1 MPQAALIRNNDGFTL
16 IELMV
21 AIIIV
26 AVGMFGVLETVN
38 VTLQHNLKNELRNEA
53 VKVGEQYMAEFR
65 GMNFAS
71 IADSYP
77 NTNVDRKV
85 RGVSKQYVVERSS
98 QVLAR
103 DGSLQPTTRQV
114 TVVVKWAFRNLTS
127 QNRVVSV
134 VAQP

>member
-1 MPQAALIRNNDGFTL
+1 MPQAALIRNNGGFTL

-21 AIIIV
+21 AVIIV

-53 VKVGEQYMAEFR
+53 IKVGEQYMAEFR
-65 GMNFAS
+65 GTNFAS
-71 IADSYP
+71 ITDSYP
-77 NTNVDRKV
+77 STNIDRKV

-103 DGSLQPTTRQV
+103 DGALRPTTRQV